1 MHLFKKKWERSS
13 QSTIRHL
20 MFIINK
26 KVKKM
31 QVIATRGLS
40 LNVFSKDVQCPAV
53 CDAFNFVHIY
63 AYLL

>member
-1 MHLFKKKWERSS
+1 
-13 QSTIRHL
+13 